1 MKFMTKGFIRNHDS
15 LNSFK
20 SLELIHAPD
29 QPLATCGM
37 QEKSNRCKIIED
49 AYQRQYFKE
58 GKLTSRK
65 L

>member
-1 MKFMTKGFIRNHDS
+1 MTKGFIRNHDS

-37 QEKSNRCKIIED
+37 QEKSNHCKIIED
-49 AYQRQYFKE
+49 AYQR
-58 GKLTSRK
+58 
-65 L
+65 